1 MTSLSEI
8 RYSKSSTVYFLHNV
22 QIIIVDMT
30 MIMPATETL
39 PARMA
44 YTLFCQKARLLDG
57 GQSDALGRTFPIRLS
72 SRVRIHDSYFQSRC
86 RSLTSLLPLT
96 GAIDSQSLPDILSSC
111 ATGVVPGQVSRNAAF
126 FLFVDKPFSKTGLF
140 VSR

>member
-1 MTSLSEI
+1 
-8 RYSKSSTVYFLHNV
+8 
-22 QIIIVDMT
+22 MT

-44 YTLFCQKARLLDG
+44 NTLFCQKTRLLDRR
-57 GQSDALGRTFPIRLS
+57 QSDTLGRTFPIRLS
-72 SRVRIHDSYFQSRC
+72 SWVRIHDSYFQSRC
-86 RSLTSLLPLT
+86 RSLTALLTCT
-96 GAIDSQSLPDILSSC
+96 GAIDSQSLPDILPSC
-111 ATGVVPGQVSRNAAF
+111 ATGVVPGQVSCNATF